1 MMEFVSNW
9 IELKRKNGTIDS
21 LYEYWILGGGSRD
34 REPRWSIILNVLGW
48 VE

>member
-21 LYEYWILGGGSRD
+21 LYEYWILG
-34 REPRWSIILNVLGW
+34 W